1 MRTVRRTC
9 FLARLLLLL
18 PALLLA
24 SAFSGPPQYARTYPA
39 ALSDKAA
46 LLERLP
52 GKRIVIIG
60 GSGAAFGTDC
70 ELLET
75 LLPSWKA
82 VNFGLYAGLGT
93 VCMLE
98 LALPSLHDGDV
109 VVFSP
114 ELSGQTLSDWFGAEP
129 MWQAAEGRPDLLA
142 RLDASRWEA
151 LLSAFPR
158 YAAQRAG
165 FLLGRGAPDGDGV
178 YARAS
183 FSDRGDI
190 LPGCREENRMPG
202 GFDRNTP
209 LRFDPAWPDEAFV
222 SRVNAFTRACEQRGI
237 RVFFR
242 FCPMNEQAFAPG
254 EAERA
259 EAFEASLRGRLGCP
273 VIGSAR
279 RAMMEAGWFFDTN
292 FHLNGAGARLN
303 TIYLAEDLKQAMGDP
318 SPVIAERPVMP
329 DAGVLQAAPGN
340 SEDADL
346 FVYEAQDGG
355 WAVTGLTGSGLQS
368 ERLTVPALWQGKPV
382 HTLAGGAL
390 AGAQRLTAI
399 TLQAGL
405 RTILDGAFRE
415 APNLRTVTLL
425 QENPSACTVGPGL
438 TEGTAAVILVPAAAY
453 SRYCTNYFWAPH
465 ADRLRPDGGEA
476 SAPAAA
482 PLPAR
487 KATSLTYL
495 GQGGT
500 LRSGAGDSLTRE
512 IAYTHRRVNT
522 LQGTVW
528 FERPGYTLLS
538 WNTSPAGDGVRIGLG
553 SRLDPALG
561 GTLYAQ
567 WAPWTPAEDLLWQT
581 DGVSAFVTG
590 CAEALPDCVIPERY
604 EGLPVRGIR
613 AGAFSG
619 QSFDRLVLPPSLR
632 VIEPDAFVDC
642 AMAEIVLFDTL
653 ETVSDAS
660 FRGCDY
666 RTLRVNAAT
675 APVYSGSYFDTFQDK
690 YDLLLSLKGQRKL
703 VLSAGSSGRYGYD
716 SAMLKEAFPAY
727 SPVNM
732 GVYAYTGELPQL
744 RLILPLMEAGDIL
757 LYSPEFDAVDEQFCV
772 TDRLD
777 AGFWAMMESC
787 YDTASELD
795 MRTLAGVFDSF
806 SAYQRVRRGM
816 QKRDYGL
823 SPAGFDDD
831 GQAYP
836 FSTYN
841 GYGDFVLPR
850 PNGTADG
857 RLRHNIADYTV
868 HAIPEETVACLNR
881 ALAPFAEKGIT
892 ALFTYTPRNR
902 ASLTEESTPEA
913 RQALHRHLVSH
924 LCVPV
929 ISGIETS
936 LMPGRYFWLIDSH
949 LSTEGA
955 RLHTAQVIED
965 LSAYFLKEEAQ
976 DDQA

>member
-1 MRTVRRTC
+1 MRTAKRVC
-9 FLARLLLLL
+9 FMAGLVLLL
-18 PALLLA
+18 PALLLIF
-24 SAFSGPPQYARTYPA
+24 AFSGPPQYARTYPA

-46 LLERLP
+46 MLESVP
-52 GKRIVIIG
+52 GNRIVIIG

-93 VCMLE
+93 ACMLE

-114 ELSGQTLSDWFGAEP
+114 ELSEQTMSDWFGAET
-129 MWQAAEGRPDLLA
+129 MWQAAEERPDLLA
-142 RLDASRWEA
+142 RLDSSRWEA
-151 LLSAFPR
+151 LISAFPR

-165 FLLGRGAPDGDGV
+165 FLLGRGSPDGDGV
-178 YARAS
+178 YARIS
-183 FSDRGDI
+183 FSARGDI
-190 LPGCREENRMPG
+190 LPEYRRENRMPG
-202 GFDRNTP
+202 GFDQNTL
-209 LRFDPAWPDEAFV
+209 LRFDPAWPDKTFV
-222 SRVNAFTRACEQRGI
+222 SRVNFFTRSCEQHGI

-242 FCPMNEQAFAPG
+242 FCPMNEKAIAAG

-259 EAFEASLRGRLGCP
+259 DAFEAFLREQLDCP
-273 VIGSAR
+273 VIGSAK
-279 RAMMEAGWFFDTN
+279 RAIMDAGWFFDTN

-303 TIYLAEDLKQAMGDP
+303 TIYLAEDLKLAMHDP
-318 SPVIAERPVMP
+318 SPVVAEMPEMP
-329 DAGVLQAAPGN
+329 DTGSFQTDPGMC
-340 SEDADL
+340 EDADL
-346 FVYEAQDGG
+346 FVYDAQGDG
-355 WAVTGLTGSGLQS
+355 WAVTGLTDKGLASGK
-368 ERLTVPALWQGKPV
+368 LTVPNLWQGKPV
-382 HTLAGGAL
+382 HTLAGGAF
-390 AGAQRLTAI
+390 AGAKNLTHI
-399 TLQAGL
+399 TLQSGL

-425 QENPSACTVGPGL
+425 QENPSECTVGPGL
-438 TEGTAAVILVPAAAY
+438 TDGTDAVILVPAASY
-453 SRYCTNYFWAPH
+453 SRYCTNYFWASH
-465 ADRLRPDGGEA
+465 AARLRPDSDRDET
-476 SAPAAA
+476 AAA
-482 PLPAR
+482 VPSPAR
-487 KATSLTYL
+487 KATNLTYL

-500 LRSGAGDSLTRE
+500 LRSGTGNSLTRE

-561 GTLYAQ
+561 SVLYAQ
-567 WAPWTPAEDLLWQT
+567 WAPWTPAEDLIWHT
-581 DGVSAFVTG
+581 DGMSAFVTG
-590 CAEALPDCVIPERY
+590 CRDMPSVCVIPEQY

-613 AGAFSG
+613 TGAFCG
-619 QSFDRLVLPPSLR
+619 QSFSCLVLPPSLR
-632 VIEPDAFVDC
+632 LIEPDAFVDC
-642 AMAEIVLFDTL
+642 TITEIILFDTL

-660 FRGCDY
+660 FRGSSY

-690 YDLLLSLKGQRKL
+690 YDLLLALKGQRKL
-703 VLSAGSSGRYGYD
+703 VLSAGSSGRYGYNSD
-716 SAMLKEAFPAY
+716 MLKDAFPEY

-732 GVYAYTGELPQL
+732 GVYAYTSELPQL
-744 RLILPLMEAGDIL
+744 RLLMPLLEPGDIL
-757 LYSPEFDAVDEQFCV
+757 LYSPEFDAVSEQFCV
-772 TDRLD
+772 TDLLD
-777 AGFWAMMESC
+777 TGFWAMMESC
-787 YDTASELD
+787 YDTASTLD
-795 MRTLAGVFDSF
+795 MRTFTGVFDSF
-806 SAYQRVRRGM
+806 SAYQRVRRSM

-841 GYGDFVLPR
+841 TYWDFVLPR
-850 PNGTADG
+850 PNGTTDE

-868 HAIPEETVACLNR
+868 RAIPEETVACLDR
-881 ALAPFAEKGIT
+881 ALAPFAENGIT
-892 ALFTYTPRNR
+892 TLFTYTPRNR
-902 ASLTEESTPEA
+902 ASLTEDSTPEA

-924 LCVPV
+924 LHVPV

-955 RLHTAQVIED
+955 RLHTKQVIED
-965 LSAYFLKEEAQ
+965 LNAYFLKEGEQ
-976 DDQA
+976 R